1 MSLLS
6 PKLKKDVVR
15 ICRSS
20 RIDVNH
26 VAKAQGTMLSATDEA
41 AESEE
46 GC

>member
-26 VAKAQGTMLSATDEA
+26 VAKVVVAMLGATDEA
-41 AESEE
+41 AA
-46 GC
+46 